1 MDTCYI
7 IAVAG
12 GRPVVGFV
20 RLFTTEMNFPKIPSN
35 YYGLN
40 AKENKSLGYSG
51 MNFSCIGVENMSGN
65 YVRCRALLI
74 EAYDPLWYN
83 YFMDEIHVS
92 A

>member
-51 MNFSCIGVENMSGN
+51 MNFECIGVKICHVFMLDAVQSPF
-65 YVRCRALLI
+65 I
-74 EAYDPLWYN
+74 EA
-83 YFMDEIHVS
+83 
-92 A
+92 